1 MALNRS
7 QTDVVIEAVK
17 RMLRDG
23 TLRAGSKLPIER
35 DLSATL
41 GVSRG
46 SLREAVRALAALG
59 VLEARQGDGT
69 YVTSLDPAK
78 LLSPIGFFAEL
89 HSPSSAAELL
99 AVRRVL
105 EVESVSLA
113 ATRLTP
119 AQLDELEAILAS
131 VDEMLLQPDRVDP
144 EATIDADAAFH
155 LGIARASGN
164 SALAALIEN
173 LMSRTL
179 RARLWRS
186 ITERDSVREAH
197 NEHRAIL
204 RALVARDHERARV
217 HMSAHIISVEE
228 FLSAHPDA
236 PTATTAVPLRPGTD
250 PEATPT

>member
-1 MALNRS
+1 MAAGDVTLNKS
-7 QTDVVIEAVK
+7 QTDVVIDAIK

-23 TLRAGSKLPIER
+23 TLHAGSRLPIER
-35 DLSATL
+35 ELAATL

-46 SLREAVRALAALG
+46 SLREAIRALAALG

-89 HSPSSAAELL
+89 HEPSSALELL

-113 ATRLTP
+113 TTRLTS

-131 VDEMLLQPDRVDP
+131 VDQMLSEPDTVDAEA

-155 LGIARASGN
+155 RAIAGASGN
-164 SALAALIEN
+164 SALSALIEN

-179 RARLWRS
+179 RARLWRA

-197 NEHRAIL
+197 SEHRAIL
-204 RALVARDHERARV
+204 RALVARDADRARV
-217 HMSAHIISVEE
+217 HMSAHIMSVEE
-228 FLSAHPDA
+228 FLSTHPD
-236 PTATTAVPLRPGTD
+236 VPVAMAEGP
-250 PEATPT
+250 